1 MEINPKVRLSAIS
14 QSIQRLGG
22 SGVGRWVL
30 LQIFVLCAPLVCS
43 NFCHNVIV
51 KHPRWE
57 MFVGGSESVSILA
70 IKLLFNLNYV
80 NLNGWLGCKGK
91 ISTVV

>member
-30 LQIFVLCAPLVCS
+30 VQFFVLCAPLVCS
-43 NFCHNVIV
+43 DFCHNVIV
-51 KHPRWE
+51 KHLEWE
-57 MFVGGSESVSILA
+57 MFFGGRESISILA
-70 IKLLFNLNYV
+70 IKLLFNV